1 MIDYPDNSFNSK
13 DRGDR
18 MERRHS
24 NNERERHLEKVI
36 QGETKKRKKS
46 EVRKFA
52 SLFTPEDTVGV
63 KEYILFDIV
72 IPGIKNAM
80 MDVLS
85 IMLFGEAGRSRRS
98 DGSGRSKLTY
108 HRGSIDERRERDYA
122 RPRSS
127 SFEYDDILFETRGDA
142 EVVLDQL
149 DAEIEQYGMAS
160 VGDLY
165 DLAGV
170 TCRSYTANK
179 YGWTDIRNAKVVRVS
194 DGYILQLPRTTQI
207 T

>member
-13 DRGDR
+13 DREDR
-18 MERRHS
+18 MERRRD
-24 NNERERHLEKVI
+24 NNKRERHFDKVI
-36 QGETKKRKKS
+36 EGETKKIKKS

-52 SLFTPEDTVGV
+52 SIFLPEDTVGV

-85 IMLFGEAGRSRRS
+85 IMLFGETRRSGRSGDGGRSR
-98 DGSGRSKLTY
+98 LTY
-108 HRGSIDERRERDYA
+108 HRSSIDERRERDYA

-149 DAEIEQYGMAS
+149 DAEIEHYGTAS

-165 DLAGV
+165 DLAGI
-170 TCRSYTANK
+170 TCKSYTANN
-179 YGWTDIRNAKVVRVS
+179 YGWTNIRNAKVVRVS
-194 DGYILQLPRTTQI
+194 DGYILQLPRATQI
-207 T
+207 N